1 MRALV
6 GSVKEGSIP
15 DRGFATSYCTIWRGP
30 PIGPKVMGRL
40 MSHPEKDL
48 RGQKN
53 LGPRTF
59 WREGGGTGPFMRYV
73 EVEDQD
79 KITPGDPARGEN
91 ATIRDAAVETSRQ
104 DQVKMAR

>member
-1 MRALV
+1 M
-6 GSVKEGSIP
+6 KEERHPRSWFRYQLLY
-15 DRGFATSYCTIWRGP
+15 DRPGP
-30 PIGPKVMGRL
+30 PNGPKVKGRL
-40 MSHPEKDL
+40 MSHSQKDL

-59 WREGGGTGPFMRYV
+59 WREGGGTSRFMRHV

-91 ATIRDAAVETSRQ
+91 TMLRDAPRRPPGRTR
-104 DQVKMAR
+104 